1 MLRAEMSRGDMKG
14 FRRSALIL
22 FLLIPVI
29 AMAIGCR
36 GKKRPPAVTTD
47 GGRVSAP
54 AQPSPTPPAWPDVPV
69 DPGPDVQP
77 MAEDLARAEDFSV
90 NDASGEGGPLADIY
104 FDYDQA
110 RLSDE
115 ARATLEKHAL
125 WMQNHRAAKIAI
137 EGHCDER
144 GTTDYNLALGEQR
157 ARATRDYLVSLGV
170 AGDRLTTVS
179 YGKERPLDPA
189 SNEAAWAKNRRAHF
203 VVSRGAQ

>member
-1 MLRAEMSRGDMKG
+1 MSKP
-14 FRRSALIL
+14 FRTVLIL
-22 FLLIPVI
+22 LTLVPMI
-29 AMAIGCR
+29 ALGLGCR

-47 GGRVSAP
+47 AGQTAP
-54 AQPSPTPPAWPDVPV
+54 ARPSPTPPAWPDVPA

-77 MAEDLARAEDFSV
+77 MGEDLARSEDFSV
-90 NDASGEGGPLADIY
+90 NDASGEGGPLADIH

-115 ARATLEKHAL
+115 ARSILEKHAL

-157 ARATRDYLVSLGV
+157 ARATRDYLVNLGV
-170 AGDRLTTVS
+170 AAERLTTVS
-179 YGKERPLDPA
+179 YGKEKPLDPA
-189 SNEAAWAKNRRAHF
+189 SNEAAWTKNRRAHF
-203 VVSRGAQ
+203 VVTR

>member
-1 MLRAEMSRGDMKG
+1 MPIGSR
-14 FRRSALIL
+14 RTALIL
-22 FLLIPVI
+22 LALVPMLGLG
-29 AMAIGCR
+29 AGCG

-47 GGRVSAP
+47 ADRTVTAP
-54 AQPSPTPPAWPDVPV
+54 RPSPTPPAWPDVPV
-69 DPGPDVQP
+69 DAGPDVQP
-77 MAEDLARAEDFSV
+77 MADEAARAEDFSV

-110 RLSDE
+110 RLGDP
-115 ARATLEKHAL
+115 ARAVLEKHAL
-125 WMQNHRAAKIAI
+125 WMQNHRSAKVAI

-157 ARATRDYLVSLGV
+157 ARATRDYLVNLGV

-179 YGKERPLDPA
+179 YGKERPLDSA

-203 VVSRGAQ
+203 LVRRQ

>member
-1 MLRAEMSRGDMKG
+1 MLRTS
-14 FRRSALIL
+14 RSATAV
-22 FLLIPVI
+22 LLAVI
-29 AMAIGCR
+29 AAFSFVAGCG

-47 GGRVSAP
+47 AGRMPAP
-54 AQPSPTPPAWPDVPV
+54 ARPSPTPPPWPDVPV
-69 DPGPDVQP
+69 DAGPDVQP
-77 MAEDLARAEDFSV
+77 MPEDAARSEDFSV
-90 NDASGEGGPLADIY
+90 NDATTGEGGPLADVF

-110 RLSDE
+110 RLSDA
-115 ARATLEKHAL
+115 ARAILEKHAL
-125 WMQNHRAAKIAI
+125 WMQNHRPAKVQI

-189 SNEAAWAKNRRAHF
+189 SNESAWSKNRRAHF
-203 VVSRGAQ
+203 LVTR